1 VSKITVSSEKNN
13 LADGSLEIKSSFL
26 HPELKIE
33 KKANS
38 TIKPKHH
45 FFILLFICF
54 YFLNL
59 I

>member
-13 LADGSLEIKSSFL
+13 LAEGSLEIKSSFL
-26 HPELKIE
+26 QPELKKEIN
-33 KKANS
+33 ANS
-38 TIKPKHH
+38 TINPKHH
-45 FFILLFICF
+45 FFILLIICF